1 MSNNSIDF
9 IKNTFLNLI
18 ENFESIFSS
27 FDQVATSYHFII
39 LALLILFSGFFSAA
53 EIAIFHVKE
62 YQIQDE
68 KGKLLKKKYRFL
80 YKLVARK
87 EIILSTIL
95 IGNNIANVFAS
106 ILEAIFLPKLF
117 SWGMAKEFAVSL
129 SSFFFVL
136 GFFFVLNLN
145 HPFLFGSG

>member
-68 KGKLLKKKYRFL
+68 KGKKKKYRFL

-106 ILEAIFLPKLF
+106 IYGSYLF
-117 SWGMAKEFAVSL
+117 TKIIISWGMAKEFAVSL
-129 SSFFFVL
+129 SSFFL
-136 GFFFVLNLN
+136 IRKIK
-145 HPFLFGSG
+145 